1 LNCPASSFNLY
12 TSTLSELA
20 VRNTPDR
27 RHYEHPKAFLNSIAP
42 NYEARLGFF
51 VIINLVTIELRK
63 DFKMTKY
70 VDGFVLVV
78 PKGKEA
84 KYEEM
89 ARMGKDS
96 WMKHGALQY
105 FECRGDDLKQQEMGD
120 QKSRTF
126 AEMAG
131 ASDEENVWFSFIVFE
146 SKEHRDEVNK
156 KVMAEMDES
165 FSEQTDFEMPN
176 DMKRMAYGGFTA
188 VVEG

>member
-1 LNCPASSFNLY
+1 MS
-12 TSTLSELA
+12 
-20 VRNTPDR
+20 
-27 RHYEHPKAFLNSIAP
+27 
-42 NYEARLGFF
+42 
-51 VIINLVTIELRK
+51 
-63 DFKMTKY
+63 KY

-84 KYEEM
+84 EYEEM

-105 FECRGDDLKQQEMGD
+105 FECRGDDLKQQEMGGM
-120 QKSRTF
+120 KSRAF

-131 ASDEENVWFSFIVFE
+131 ASADDNVWFSFVVFE

-156 KVMAEMDES
+156 KVMDEM
-165 FSEQTDFEMPN
+165 SEMGDQADFEMPN
-176 DMKRMAYGGFTA
+176 DMTKMAYGGFEA